1 MVRED
6 FWYDVISTDL
16 TKKYPLNEMKHMT
29 LGSNTSKSS
38 FSTVSRLG
46 PTQQV
51 QNQLLS
57 AITSGEYEPGTL
69 LPSERV
75 LCEMFGVSRVSIRE
89 ALAGLVATG
98 LIDIQQGKGAFVRP
112 RVDSEYA
119 GPFGLYIEM
128 HRDELAELLRVRAA
142 LDGVAASDAASN
154 ASAEALAEVQRAHD
168 ALAKAVEG
176 EATPQ
181 EITALDVAF
190 HQTIAVAG
198 KGTLLPDLLRELNA
212 LLLESRHI
220 LFARP
225 GQPQRSVVEHAEILS
240 AIANQDATSAQ
251 HRASDHVKKMWSW
264 VEQFRSTK
272 THQD

>member
-1 MVRED
+1 
-6 FWYDVISTDL
+6 
-16 TKKYPLNEMKHMT
+16 MT
-29 LGSNTSKSS
+29 LNSRTTKSS
-38 FSTVSRLG
+38 FATVSRLG

-51 QNQLLS
+51 QSQLLA
-57 AITSGEYEPGTL
+57 AITNGEYEPGTL
-69 LPSERV
+69 LPSERA

-89 ALAGLVATG
+89 ALAGLAATG

-112 RVDSEYA
+112 RVDDEYA

-154 ASAEALAEVQRAHD
+154 ATEEALADVKRAHEE
-168 ALAKAVEG
+168 LAEAVAN
-176 EATPQ
+176 EASPQ

-198 KGTLLPDLLRELNA
+198 EGTLLPNLLRELNQ
-212 LLLESRHI
+212 LLIESRHI

-225 GQPQRSVVEHAEILS
+225 GQPQRSVADHAEILA
-240 AIANQDATSAQ
+240 AITSKDASSAQ

-272 THQD
+272 MHDQ